1 MALTDL
7 TRISTAGIATGTSLS
22 GAILHGDAHFR
33 GTNAGINSAIFD
45 SSENELNLKD
55 NVKLTFGSAGTSDS
69 QFYFDSNNLILQET
83 SASGSMLLRGQ
94 NIRLQNPSQS
104 NENYIECLGNN
115 TDRRVKIY
123 QGATT
128 RFETTGHG
136 AVVTGILTAST
147 FSGPLS
153 NASGISTFYDLSA
166 SNNLTVEGTTTTLD
180 TNLIGVDRV
189 EVGANSNT
197 VAGIAVTQSGTA
209 DIVNLFDGNTEVLTV
224 TDGGKVGIGT
234 VSPSQKLSV
243 YGNIYQRGN
252 DYITWN
258 NGDSQIGGV
267 SGYHFAISTYDGSS
281 EMLERVRITGG
292 SNGGRVGINSTSPTA
307 KLDIVEATSIA
318 AVKIKSGTN
327 TNQNASLTFSNDNG
341 GGLMHLGVFG
351 SGASTYGANEAN
363 DGFISA
369 MQQLSINSQ
378 NASGEIRFGIGV
390 PPTTKLRI
398 TSAGHI
404 RQAWGIGLFLG
415 SYYSSDYYMGFTYGT
430 NTRELFIDNRSND
443 TRADIVFRT
452 KESGAPEDVFALSKI
467 NSALAALSI

>member
-1 MALTDL
+1 
-7 TRISTAGIATGTSLS
+7 
-22 GAILHGDAHFR
+22 
-33 GTNAGINSAIFD
+33 
-45 SSENELNLKD
+45 
-55 NVKLTFGSAGTSDS
+55 
-69 QFYFDSNNLILQET
+69 
-83 SASGSMLLRGQ
+83 
-94 NIRLQNPSQS
+94 
-104 NENYIECLGNN
+104 
-115 TDRRVKIY
+115 
-123 QGATT
+123 
-128 RFETTGHG
+128 
-136 AVVTGILTAST
+136 
-147 FSGPLS
+147 
-153 NASGISTFYDLSA
+153 YDLRV

-452 KESGAPEDVFALSKI
+452 KESGAPEERLRITSDGKI
-467 NSALAALSI
+467 ATGAPASPDGQFHIHQSSAGSVTAATDANDLVVESSA